1 MKARRDIRI
10 CLAVRADDRYVN
22 RIACHFQEM
31 PVNQFVINPGARSDV
46 SLSLFK
52 TEEYESVNN
61 FFCSQ
66 PNLHATPL
74 RHLPGLAS
82 EMNIRNILLKDESR
96 RFGLNSFKILGVS
109 YAVGRLLGEGRI
121 DKGSV
126 LVCATEGNHGH
137 AVARAA
143 RENGLNAK
151 IYMSADTAA
160 ARIEAITEEA
170 AEVVLVDGNYDD
182 AVRLSAEDA
191 RSKGWTMISDTSWPG
206 YEEIPRWIMAG
217 YTRLLDEAESE
228 WSPEPRPDVVVVQ
241 AGVGGLAC
249 AVVSWLCQ
257 RYGAQRPFTIACEPV
272 TAACLLESAR
282 AGKPISLRGPFDT
295 IMAGL
300 RCGNVSSL
308 VWPTIAGA
316 VDAFVSIDDEQ
327 CTGAMRI
334 LAHPVNGDPLVIAGA
349 SGACGLAAMLA
360 ILQEKSLRAVREA
373 SGVSVRSR
381 ILVINTEGATDP
393 ELYLRVTGRDP
404 SIATSKSMANRKDD
418 STISTDCH

>member
-1 MKARRDIRI
+1 M
-10 CLAVRADDRYVN
+10 VRPL
-22 RIACHFQEM
+22 QEM
-31 PVNQFVINPGARSDV
+31 GINQFVINPGARADV
-46 SLSLFK
+46 RLGLLK
-52 TEEYESVNN
+52 AEEYDSVKN
-61 FFCSQ
+61 FFGSR
-66 PNLHATPL
+66 PNLQSTPL
-74 RHLPGLAS
+74 RYLPGLAS

-109 YAVGRLLGEGRI
+109 YAVSRLLSEGRI
-121 DKGSV
+121 AKGSV
-126 LVCATEGNHGH
+126 LVCATEGNHGR

-143 RENGLNAK
+143 CENGLNAK

-160 ARIEAITEEA
+160 ARIEAIRQEGA
-170 AEVVLVDGNYDD
+170 QVVLVEGNYDD

-191 RSKGWTMISDTSWPG
+191 RSKGWIVISDTSWPG

-228 WSPEPRPDVVVVQ
+228 WSPEPPPDVVVVQ

-257 RYGAQRPFTIACEPV
+257 RYGAQRPFTIVCEPV

-282 AGKPISLRGPFDT
+282 AGKPVSLRGLFDT

-308 VWPTIAGA
+308 AWPTIAGG

-327 CTGAMRI
+327 CTEAMRI

-349 SGACGLAAMLA
+349 SGACGLAAILA
-360 ILQEKSLRAVREA
+360 ILQEESLRAVREA

-393 ELYLRVTGRDP
+393 ELYVRVTGRDT
-404 SIATSKSMANRKDD
+404 STATTNSMSKSKDA
-418 STISTDCH
+418 STMGTNYH